1 MLQAARLSSRWSRR
15 LRPLPDGVQ
24 IVLAADVALKGCA
37 TRTGKPAS
45 ALDRAAAAKRV
56 AVMPL
61 WRNEHRQQDIG

>member
-1 MLQAARLSSRWSRR
+1 VLHGAS
-15 LRPLPDGVQ
+15 
-24 IVLAADVALKGCA
+24 IVLGGSVALKGCA

-61 WRNEHRQQDIG
+61 WRIEHRQQDFG